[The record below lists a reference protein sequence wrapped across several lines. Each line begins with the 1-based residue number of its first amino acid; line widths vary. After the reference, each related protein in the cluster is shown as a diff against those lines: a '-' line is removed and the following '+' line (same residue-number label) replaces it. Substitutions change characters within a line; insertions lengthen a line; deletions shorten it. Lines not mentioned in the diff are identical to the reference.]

1 MESKR
6 NISVEETIQ
15 LTADDIRS
23 LRTYEWSGSD
33 CVPAYALHVD
43 ITWIYAY
50 HCFQLDPAPMEK
62 EENWYINAACEHNN
76 LKYILFFLH
85 YYEKKLNNLIH
96 CALIGTGKYHPW

>member
-15 LTADDIRS
+15 LTEDDIRS

-33 CVPAYALHVD
+33 CIPAYALPVD
-43 ITWIYAY
+43 ITWKYAF

-62 EENWYINAACEHNN
+62 EENWYINAACEHNE

-85 YYEKKLNNLIH
+85 
-96 CALIGTGKYHPW
+96 